1 MNLKFKRFVVIAG
14 LTRNLETCQ
23 YRWIM
28 DSRLPAQA
36 GLRGNDKKNMDLK
49 SKIREIPDWP
59 KPGVSFKDITTLL
72 EDKDAF
78 REAVNLLAAPFA
90 GKKID
95 KVVGIDARGFLLA
108 APVAYKLNT
117 GLAIVRKVG
126 KLPSSSIQQ
135 DYMLEYASNTI
146 AMHDDAVKPGEK
158 VILID
163 DLCATG
169 GTALAACDLIERLGG
184 KIIGI
189 GFLIDLPFLNGSKKI
204 KDRGYE
210 LYSLVKYDSE

>member
-1 MNLKFKRFVVIAG
+1 
-14 LTRNLETCQ
+14 
-23 YRWIM
+23 
-28 DSRLPAQA
+28 
-36 GLRGNDKKNMDLK
+36 MDLK
-49 SKIREIPDWP
+49 SKIREIPNWP
-59 KPGVSFKDITTLL
+59 KPGINFKDITTLL

-78 REAVNLLAAPFA
+78 REVVDLLAMPFNN
-90 GKKID
+90 KKID

-117 GLAIVRKVG
+117 GLAIVRKAG
-126 KLPSSSIQQ
+126 KLPSSSIKQ
-135 DYMLEYASNTI
+135 DYTLEYASNTI
-146 AMHDDAVKPGEK
+146 EMHDDAIKPREK
-158 VILID
+158 IILID

-169 GTALAACDLIERLGG
+169 GTALAACDLIEKLGG
-184 KIIGI
+184 EIMGI